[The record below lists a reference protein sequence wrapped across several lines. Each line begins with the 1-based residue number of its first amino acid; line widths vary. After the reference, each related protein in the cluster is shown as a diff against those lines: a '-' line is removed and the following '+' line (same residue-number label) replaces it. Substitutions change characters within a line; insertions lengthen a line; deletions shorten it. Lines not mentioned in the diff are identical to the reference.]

1 MQIDNIRE
9 DLDRFLYNRWED
21 QKKNLSDPEILKC
34 EEAFKE
40 LLKEIPKD
48 LLFKTEETVRDLVS
62 AYCKTSWLDGFETM
76 IILHEIL

>member
-40 LLKEIPKD
+40 LLK
-48 LLFKTEETVRDLVS
+48 
-62 AYCKTSWLDGFETM
+62 
-76 IILHEIL
+76 